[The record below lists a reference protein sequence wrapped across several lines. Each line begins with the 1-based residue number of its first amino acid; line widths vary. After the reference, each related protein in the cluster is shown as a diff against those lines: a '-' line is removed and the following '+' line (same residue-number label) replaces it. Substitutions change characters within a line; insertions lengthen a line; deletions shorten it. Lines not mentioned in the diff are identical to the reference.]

1 MADVLGRL
9 KACTEELT
17 EVAQM
22 LNLLAVDVTKAKAE
36 GRAPQMNPRLFA
48 LRPQPHPDMEDPRC
62 GHQSTR
68 DLGCGRQQRMDFG
81 CGRPSTLDSMIC
93 HRID

>member
-9 KACTEELT
+9 KASTEEELL

-36 GRAPQMNPRLFA
+36 GRAPQVNPWPFA
-48 LRPQPHPDMEDPRC
+48 LGPQSPPRY
-62 GHQSTR
+62 GGPSMWPPINE
-68 DLGCGRQQRMDFG
+68 GSRMWLLTKDG
-81 CGRPSTLDSMIC
+81 LRV
-93 HRID
+93 

>member
-36 GRAPQMNPRLFA
+36 GRGSSDESTAVRAETTAPTQTWRTPDVATNQRGISDVAANKGWTSGVAA
-48 LRPQPHPDMEDPRC
+48 LQH
-62 GHQSTR
+62 
-68 DLGCGRQQRMDFG
+68 
-81 CGRPSTLDSMIC
+81 
-93 HRID
+93 